1 MDFKQEVTF
10 ALSLRMGTGHAEN
23 GEEAK
28 VESGEK
34 EQHIVRIPVNGV
46 VHRGK
51 DKKKFYRRKLVEV
64 ACAKIKSKTSY
75 IIYAGQCKIKTW
87 SPLFKKY

>member
-23 GEEAK
+23 GEKEAK
-28 VESGEK
+28 AKSGEK

-51 DKKKFYRRKLVEV
+51 RQE
-64 ACAKIKSKTSY
+64 KI
-75 IIYAGQCKIKTW
+75 
-87 SPLFKKY
+87 L